1 MPHYKKSFELAISL
15 RRNIKLLPKLTVA
28 GRPYRKTNYCISKH
42 NLGTALK
49 NDSAPAIRTRYSTRT
64 IFLFTDQSVGYPLIW
79 HLASIIKEKKA
90 TKSVPLNPQSAKKPP
105 LTQDDRKELNFSD
118 VRTFIRHM
126 EVASREVYDSV
137 MRLRKQLVLIDKQNC
152 KLKTKLTNYEKANKS
167 YVIDN
172 KQLKTANHG
181 LKTQLINL
189 ESQLAN
195 LKK

>member
-1 MPHYKKSFELAISL
+1 M
-15 RRNIKLLPKLTVA
+15 
-28 GRPYRKTNYCISKH
+28 
-42 NLGTALK
+42 
-49 NDSAPAIRTRYSTRT
+49 
-64 IFLFTDQSVGYPLIW
+64 FLSTDQPVGYPSIW
-79 HLASIIKEKKA
+79 HLASIIKEKKT
-90 TKSVPLNPQSAKKPP
+90 TKSVLLNPQLAKKPS
-105 LTQDDRKELNFSD
+105 LTQDDQKELNFSD

-126 EVASREVYDSV
+126 KVTSRVVYNLV
-137 MRLRKQLVLIDKQNC
+137 MRLRKHFVLIDKQNC